1 MKLDLTQAK
10 IYKITNDYNDDIYIG
25 STCNSL
31 VRRYNQHR
39 LFSTYEKYQ
48 NIPLYKL
55 INNIGFDRFR
65 IQLIENYPCEDKY
78 MLKQKEG
85 EYIRE
90 LSTLN
95 KRIAG
100 RTLHEIQ
107 QTIEYKQYQKE
118 YRDVPEHKHIMKEYY
133 QSEKYKEYD
142 KNRRQTPEYKEYRKE
157 YEKEYRKTPK
167 RQEYQ
172 KQYYIKKKE
181 EKKLDE

>member
-39 LFSTYEKYQ
+39 LYSTYEKYQ
-48 NIPLYKL
+48 HRPLYKL
-55 INNIGFDRFR
+55 INEIGFDRFR

-95 KRIAG
+95 KNIAG
-100 RTLHEIQ
+100 RTLD
-107 QTIEYKQYQKE
+107 EY
-118 YRDVPEHKHIMKEYY
+118 
-133 QSEKYKEYD
+133 S
-142 KNRRQTPEYKEYRKE
+142 
-157 YEKEYRKTPK
+157 
-167 RQEYQ
+167 
-172 KQYYIKKKE
+172 
-181 EKKLDE
+181 